1 MSEYLERMHHSDW
14 PGWKPFFLIAGLYDV
29 LLGVAFFVFGEQIL
43 EWVGMELPPHIA
55 YIQLAAVFIAVQ
67 GLSYLLVWVDPPR
80 FMGLVIIGV
89 VYKLA
94 YSGLALWY
102 LIIGELP
109 NDFFIPW
116 ALIDIIFLVGFLLF
130 LRATWPGQRSSAA

>member
-1 MSEYLERMHHSDW
+1 MSEYLERVNRSDW
-14 PGWKPFFLIAGLYDV
+14 PGWKPFFLLAGLYDV

-67 GLSYLLVWVDPPR
+67 GLSYLLVWVDPLR

-94 YSGLALWY
+94 YAGLALWY

-109 NDFFIPW
+109 NEFFIPW
-116 ALIDIIFLVGFLLF
+116 ALIDIVFLVGFLLF
-130 LRATWPGQRSSAA
+130 LRAAWPGQRSNAA

>member
-1 MSEYLERMHHSDW
+1 MSEYLERVNRSDW

-67 GLSYLLVWVDPPR
+67 GLSYLLVWVDPLR

-102 LIIGELP
+102 LVIGELP
-109 NDFFIPW
+109 NEFFIPW
-116 ALIDIIFLVGFLLF
+116 ALIDIVFLVGFLLF
-130 LRATWPGQRSSAA
+130 LRAAWPGQRSNAA